1 MSKLPRM
8 ADLMAQLRAAV
19 EEFGDATPINKL
31 PTNTQLVDPSG
42 YTATKPGPIGA
53 AHTAV
58 VFHVDEH
65 GIAFGS
71 LVVKDGTPDLHRT
84 EQIRMYGRKKRT
96 IQETATF
103 PAVSTD
109 DLKDNPNEAADFH
122 DD

>member
-1 MSKLPRM
+1 MPLPKI

-19 EEFGDATPINKL
+19 EEFGDATPIAKL

-71 LVVKDGTPDLHRT
+71 LAVKDGTPDAHRRV
-84 EQIRMYGRKKRT
+84 QRKMYGNKNRT
-96 IQETATF
+96 IKETGTF

-109 DLKDNPNEAADFH
+109 DLKDNPNEAADFN